1 MLTFYTSFTLNKGEK
16 KVTKQTIRLLMPQW
30 QGGNNPNYSFGAEL
44 LAWLAP
50 GNDQPLIHVPV
61 QAFDGIPLENENGTY
76 GRKQL
81 LEQLE
86 AAHHIIYA
94 HKPDCI
100 VMFGGDCLVEQ
111 ARLYRGTRSS
121 YRTRY

>member
-1 MLTFYTSFTLNKGEK
+1 MAK
-16 KVTKQTIRLLMPQW
+16 KTIRLLMPQW

-50 GNDQPLIHVPV
+50 ENDQPLIHVPV
-61 QAFDGIPLENENGTY
+61 QPYDGTPLENENGIN

-86 AAHHIIYA
+86 ALSISFMLISRIALS
-94 HKPDCI
+94 
-100 VMFGGDCLVEQ
+100 CLAVT
-111 ARLYRGTRSS
+111 A
-121 YRTRY
+121 